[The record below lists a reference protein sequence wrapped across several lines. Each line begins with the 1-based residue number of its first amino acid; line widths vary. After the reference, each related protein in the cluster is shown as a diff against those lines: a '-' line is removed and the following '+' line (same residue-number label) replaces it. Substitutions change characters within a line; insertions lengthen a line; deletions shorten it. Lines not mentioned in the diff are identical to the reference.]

1 MFSVISPYSH
11 SQVDREAVVNAVQ
24 HFLKSCQPF
33 FNKLEAVARDTA
45 FRPNPL
51 PLNVYTMVLYLRNK
65 SNLHFAPDSSSIPP
79 HQLKKAIAWC
89 VRVLNRLFDSNVLK
103 VCFLRL

>member
-51 PLNVYTMVLYLRNK
+51 PLNVYAMVLYLRNK
-65 SNLHFAPDSSSIPP
+65 SNLRFAPGSLVCS
-79 HQLKKAIAWC
+79 C
-89 VRVLNRLFDSNVLK
+89 VEQIIRFRRVLK
-103 VCFLRL
+103 VCFVWL